1 MRIDCLHYACTVYL
15 HFEIPLK
22 ILMYLVNNCSFY
34 CLDEVLGCVL
44 SLYMGSEHD
53 QPLPTDE
60 EVIICDE
67 NTTAEEV
74 CQPNEKQYV

>member
-1 MRIDCLHYACTVYL
+1 MVLG
-15 HFEIPLK
+15 
-22 ILMYLVNNCSFY
+22 
-34 CLDEVLGCVL
+34 EVFGCVL
-44 SLYMGSEHD
+44 SLFMGAKD

-74 CQPNEKQYV
+74 INLINKS

>member
-1 MRIDCLHYACTVYL
+1 
-15 HFEIPLK
+15 
-22 ILMYLVNNCSFY
+22 
-34 CLDEVLGCVL
+34 
-44 SLYMGSEHD
+44 MGGED

-74 CQPNEKQYV
+74 FQPNEGPFVELHRPTYLDYLSISLQC